1 MYEYTR
7 SDFLRALLNQKK
19 ALNAN
24 SNSLVNPSLPQAD
37 NIANLAALNTSFSG
51 TTSTPAPEN
60 VDTERNDWQRTIDT
74 AKEFGSNITEG
85 VLGFLDG
92 ISDAVAYGYGAI
104 SGDQSGALEW
114 MNYDWQAQTLNA
126 LNQLDLAGNVATGDI
141 FSKDYWD
148 NWQTVGSAA
157 QSRDQINRLHQNS
170 WTSELGENQQ
180 MYNTITQG
188 IGSALPSI
196 VLGIVTGGM
205 STAAQAAITMGT
217 MGVSAFGGGAAEALN
232 DGASY
237 GQAAAYGGVSAGIE
251 MLTETICGTIGG
263 VATSFLKKGQQKVVK
278 EVAEEG
284 FKKIAKA
291 TIKEMMSE
299 GLEETVSTL
308 ANPLAKAATY
318 KGTEA
323 FKEYGTPDL
332 WIEAA
337 VSFASGALG
346 GGIGSTASRVHLTNT
361 YSKQGLQALDAL
373 NNANEL
379 EKEYVKRISSG
390 ESVETLSEEY
400 GVEYSYNIK
409 KAVEIIQKMQKSD
422 TAHYTK
428 LMEAITGNSSKTT
441 SISEY
446 DEIVEKG
453 LKPRVDE
460 TITQRYAKNI
470 GSRIG
475 VDINL
480 VEDSMLQNAEAFMK
494 ATGIELTPEQ
504 IQQFNDPT
512 TVKKG
517 LTVDGKV
524 YISDAYQNDIN
535 QLIMHEAISHG
546 YLDSNKELRESLM
559 MSITSN
565 GKLLTKL
572 KEIKD
577 ETYKAYGLDKIQ
589 VLKDLDARKTS
600 ASDVHASETVAKF
613 LEFLYSNND
622 ISSVLNSLNKSKL
635 SSMLS
640 RAISYLKSK
649 GDSTKQARLKLEKA
663 LAKLKGT
670 KANETSNGVKY
681 SKEVKNV
688 EKTNETTPKI
698 EEDSEGVELT
708 KQQQEFFKDSKFVDE
723 EGKLLRLYHGS
734 DKAGFMTFDSNTG
747 IYFFTPDFEVA
758 STYTRTSNLV
768 VTKTFKTGED
778 LIDWWY
784 EEGATDLH
792 HEDMDILPKE
802 EAQEEVKEFIEFMRE
817 NHAGGEEYINM
828 QLNRHKNS
836 KYVVLDGNIPR
847 FYTEKELLED
857 FLPNLQESDN
867 LDATIDEEDS
877 FDGTSEVETNNIYA
891 SYVNVT
897 NPAVINCR
905 GRNFND
911 IPFRG
916 KFLSTDEIA
925 TTLKNEGRYDGV
937 IFNNI
942 MDNGARDLHNDLGLG
957 TVYVA
962 FNPNQI
968 KAIDNENPT
977 LKHDIRFAKVKATT
991 TASTPTQTTS
1001 TAPKV
1006 KSSTYSD
1013 FFNVDGTINA
1023 DWVKRGA
1030 RANYGNLI
1038 GLKTGGQI
1046 IRASLE
1052 TISNSFN
1059 GLADVSLDEINVIAR
1074 EFFEQ
1079 YNVSDG
1085 QALRN
1090 KAFDTLLGKLLNTK
1104 VTFKINN
1111 QQLTLKEILSS
1122 TPELTNYKGVN
1133 EFKAEMANL
1142 INQMIKSY
1150 GQPTKL
1156 QAAYNRF
1163 KLRTELFKQAVLE
1176 RAKAIAEN
1184 AILTTDSIDIMK
1196 KIDKKFSDHKIKA
1209 HVGVLIPELTFIR
1222 KLAGSIRQNVSYK
1235 TLSSASID
1243 RIIKAFEDYK
1253 YEPNSKTLEALGLE
1267 FNQSWY
1273 DMYTKLKAKQK
1284 PDKVTNEM
1292 KFPNRPLHLDET
1304 QMLNSF
1310 LKELKKTLQE
1320 IQDDRVIGMRQRLS
1334 KATTEINIVSST
1346 IDINDKS
1353 SILGKEFDYFSSP
1366 DVRLRR
1372 IYGANSEVVRICYD
1386 QLLHAYYYAQG
1397 KAQTFV
1403 NAYWEMVK
1411 KHKVKNKLTKTV
1423 KLTLNGKTYN
1433 LQNDLLLDI
1442 YLHSLATENKQVL
1455 LNSGYT
1461 FEYNNRNVSIK
1472 FTDEML
1478 QQIESKLSSELKAM
1492 GNELLDYYNTT
1503 LKEYAKK
1510 SGVEVLDNTV
1520 YYPLSRNDVANTTPD
1535 TIAQQFRALNPD
1547 TLPIN
1552 QRRTRN
1558 SGKTLQGSGIG
1569 ERLASYASQVS
1580 RIGEMSEAMD
1590 EYSKFLNTKILD
1602 ENNNRVSRNEL
1613 MKRIDGEWAK
1623 WKTYIENQLL
1633 GIPIENKL
1641 NDNKLMANLVSS
1653 TLGWNIST
1661 LLKQTASI
1669 PTILTEVHF
1678 SSWLKGLSGIKNV
1691 TNYQEI
1697 KQFLMK
1703 SSPLLNKRFSTNEVA
1718 EAHLL
1723 SSKLSEFSK
1732 FFMKPI
1738 EAMDE
1743 AVILTFCYQT
1753 AMYEA
1758 QLEGAGKVGTT
1769 ANHNRAMEIL
1779 EKIVLNTQSNSV
1791 APRVSMAR
1799 SGYAGTRRKL
1809 FSYFASDFNNIIN
1822 KISECATS
1830 LQTAKRNLEAIETKI
1845 KNVQEALTKATTQ
1858 EQIDSLNLE
1867 LKNLN
1872 ELLKENQVYAS
1883 GDRKFKEIMKLI
1895 AVLVMKALMV
1905 SGIVQLVDRLY
1916 GRKGWSEDT
1925 FEEFLLDLVL
1935 ESTVNNLPY
1944 MQTIINSWNYDQEIG
1959 AFELTGINDSLS
1971 VLKDIA
1977 NQFEKGQ
1984 FNGAATLISLLTVA
1998 GQWSGIPFK
2007 NLYNLVFGV
2016 WKNIDS
2022 SGYSVDAYLRGYS
2035 DSYILQQY
2043 KASVEVGRTNQA
2055 NGYLDIL
2062 LKNNKVSTT
2071 STRVQQ
2077 ELMSFTKDGYNAMPK
2092 NFMTSYIDENGNEV
2106 NLTDDQIKMFRTAY
2120 NESNKAIEAL
2130 MNVTEYKTLTQEE
2143 KAKQI
2148 KKIYDLYYS
2157 YAKAK
2162 TLKTPPTGRAEKL
2175 LYYTHGKVNI
2185 GKYTNVLNTISSIKE
2200 TKTKSRKELVV
2211 AYVNKLN
2218 GYSKQEKLLILHL
2231 AGYKTNEVNQSA
2243 LTVYL
2248 RQNGMNVNEIK
2259 EFLGVE

>member
-74 AKEFGSNITEG
+74 AREFGSNITEG

-92 ISDAVAYGYGAI
+92 ISDAIAYGYGAI
-104 SGDQSGALEW
+104 SGDQSGALDW

-170 WTSELGENQQ
+170 WTSELGEKQQ

-205 STAAQAAITMGT
+205 SSVAQAAITMGT

-251 MLTETICGTIGG
+251 MLTETISGTIGG

-346 GGIGSTASRVHLTNT
+346 GGVGSTASRVHLTNT

-441 SISEY
+441 SINEY

-517 LTVDGKV
+517 LNIDGKV

-640 RAISYLKSK
+640 RAISYLKTK
-649 GDSTKQARLKLEKA
+649 GNAAAKARLQLEKILSKIKLTKDTTTPK
-663 LAKLKGT
+663 LAFSKITKGMSDDERYELLKNERLNVIQSQ
-670 KANETSNGVKY
+670 KNKKISEKFNETLTELY
-681 SKEVKNV
+681 
-688 EKTNETTPKI
+688 KTNEKQAQKTLMKKYAESIGLFDKVYHIVGNTNLSAMFTREGLAESVQNSKNVHLFPYILENFQEILDNSVKI
-698 EEDSEGVELT
+698 
-708 KQQQEFFKDSKFVDE
+708 DE
-723 EGKLLRLYHGS
+723 ELDYYDNENINVHTLISAVKINNLELVKITLKEYIDKNPNDNRLYVVANIDTIKKEEFLHTTAVSNTRTTDLRYFASSTISISDIFKEVNSKLLRH
-734 DKAGFMTFDSNTG
+734 
-747 IYFFTPDFEVA
+747 IPD
-758 STYTRTSNLV
+758 
-768 VTKTFKTGED
+768 
-778 LIDWWY
+778 
-784 EEGATDLH
+784 
-792 HEDMDILPKE
+792 
-802 EAQEEVKEFIEFMRE
+802 
-817 NHAGGEEYINM
+817 
-828 QLNRHKNS
+828 
-836 KYVVLDGNIPR
+836 
-847 FYTEKELLED
+847 
-857 FLPNLQESDN
+857 
-867 LDATIDEEDS
+867 
-877 FDGTSEVETNNIYA
+877 
-891 SYVNVT
+891 
-897 NPAVINCR
+897 
-905 GRNFND
+905 
-911 IPFRG
+911 
-916 KFLSTDEIA
+916 KFLSDEQIILKKEYVKEYA
-925 TTLKNEGRYDGV
+925 KTVKEKKEKREQKRKEREEKRKIQKEAYQTTS
-937 IFNNI
+937 
-942 MDNGARDLHNDLGLG
+942 
-957 TVYVA
+957 
-962 FNPNQI
+962 QI
-968 KAIDNENPT
+968 KFSKVKNPT
-977 LKHDIRFAKVKATT
+977 S
-991 TASTPTQTTS
+991 STTQTTN

-1038 GLKTGGQI
+1038 GLKTSGHM
-1046 IRASLE
+1046 IRAALE
-1052 TISNSFN
+1052 TISNSFT

-1090 KAFDTLLGKLLNTK
+1090 KAFDTLLGKLLNAK

-1133 EFKAEMANL
+1133 EFKTEMANL
-1142 INQMIKSY
+1142 INQMIRSY

-1156 QAAYNRF
+1156 QNAYNKF
-1163 KLRTELFKQAVLE
+1163 KLRTEIYKQAVLE
-1176 RAKAIAEN
+1176 HAKAIAEN

-1196 KIDKKFSDHKIKA
+1196 KIDKKFSEHQIKA

-1222 KLAGSIRQNVSYK
+1222 ELAGSIRQNKSFK
-1235 TLSSASID
+1235 TLSPASID
-1243 RIIKAFEDYK
+1243 RIIKAFEKYK

-1273 DMYTKLKAKQK
+1273 DMYTALKAKQK
-1284 PDKVTNEM
+1284 PDKVTKEI
-1292 KFPNRPLHLDET
+1292 KFPNRALHLDET
-1304 QMLNSF
+1304 RMVNSF
-1310 LKELKKTLQE
+1310 LKELRKTLQE
-1320 IQDDRVIGMRQRLS
+1320 IQDDRVVTMREKLS
-1334 KATTEINIVSST
+1334 KATSEINIVSST
-1346 IDINDKS
+1346 IDINDKA

-1411 KHKVKNKLTKTV
+1411 KHKVKNQLTKTV

-1442 YLHSLATENKQVL
+1442 YLHSLATENRQVL

-1478 QQIESKLSSELKAM
+1478 QQVESKLSSELKAM

-1510 SGVEVLDNTV
+1510 SGIEVLDNVV

-1590 EYSKFLNTKILD
+1590 EYSKFLNTKVLD

-1613 MKRIDGEWAK
+1613 MKRIDGEWTK
-1623 WKTYIENQLL
+1623 WKTYIEYQLL

-1641 NDNKLMANLVSS
+1641 NDSEIMGNLVAS

-1703 SSPLLNKRFSTNEVA
+1703 ASPLLNKRFSTNEVA

-1738 EAMDE
+1738 EKMDE

-1769 ANHNRAMEIL
+1769 ANHKRAMEIL

-1791 APRVSMAR
+1791 APKMSMAR
-1799 SGYAGTRRKL
+1799 SGYAGTRRKV
-1809 FSYFASDFNNIIN
+1809 FSYFTSDLNNIIN

-1830 LQTAKRNLEAIETKI
+1830 LQTAKRNVEAIEAKI
-1845 KNVQEALTKATTQ
+1845 KNVKEALAKATTQ

-1883 GDRKFKEIMKLI
+1883 GKRKWEEVGKLI

-1916 GRKGWSEDT
+1916 GRKGWTENT
-1925 FEEFLLDLVL
+1925 TEEFFLDLLL
-1935 ESTVNNLPY
+1935 ESTINNLPY
-1944 MQTIINSWNYDQEIG
+1944 MQTIVNSWDYDQEIG
-1959 AFELTGINDSLS
+1959 TFELTGINDSLS
-1971 VLKDIA
+1971 ALKDVA
-1977 NQFEKGQ
+1977 NQIEKGQ
-1984 FNGAATLISLLTVA
+1984 FNATSTIISALTVA
-1998 GQWSGIPFK
+1998 GQWTGIPFK
-2007 NLYNLVFGV
+2007 NIYNLVFGV
-2016 WKNIDS
+2016 WKNIDA

-2043 KASVEVGRTNQA
+2043 KTSVEVGRTNQA

-2200 TKTKSRKELVV
+2200 TKTKTRKELVV

-2259 EFLGVE
+2259 EFLGIE